1 MTLMAKEEG
10 YRYLFIENVV
20 LGNKLFDAEDTDPYD
35 VYYSTQDLTTEDGC

>member
-1 MTLMAKEEG
+1 MTLMAKEAG

-35 VYYSTQDLTTEDGC
+35 VYYSTRDPTTQDGC